1 MLRALPPPV
10 DYPVLLSDDAFENWL
25 CSAKPGS
32 WCAYRVFKR
41 TDEMFYN
48 WATHRV
54 RMGKA
59 LYAHATGCVV
69 LVQRWAA
76 PGVLHYL
83 ARIVSKKLDKNRTVD
98 RG

>member
-1 MLRALPPPV
+1 MLRALPQPV
-10 DYPVLLSDDAFENWL
+10 DYPVLLSDDEFENWL

-59 LYAHATGCVV
+59 LYAHATGYVV
-69 LVQRWAA
+69 LAQRWAA

-83 ARIVSKKLDKNRTVD
+83 AKRVAKEQLDKR
-98 RG
+98 RRY